1 MSFEFCH
8 ISPTPHL
15 NLVEGRPVHLCLAH
29 LVEQDPSYVNFY
41 LEQKEKYKCTIILD
55 NSGFEMFKQGRPMYP
70 SDKLIEMGTRINAD
84 YLVMSDYPGE
94 KGEKTIESAKKLAP
108 EFHDA
113 GFKTFFVPQSE
124 VGDIDDL
131 VQGFRWAQYNP
142 ELVDYIGVSILG
154 APNAYGVEKNNK
166 LQRFCS
172 RLRLMYEMHQ
182 TMIFHGYK
190 AQGQKVHFL
199 GLVDGPNELMFMN
212 PFGDYIDTWDS
223 SSAVWAGINGI
234 KYDKTPTGLVD
245 GKFELEVDFDYKT
258 DDNDRIKLAVS
269 NMEWIDKLGAAYLWG
284 KVEANYRR

>member
-8 ISPTPHL
+8 IAPTPHL

-41 LEQKEKYKCTIILD
+41 LEQKEKHNCTIILD
-55 NSGFEMFKQGRPMYP
+55 NSAFEMYKQNRPMYP
-70 SDKLIEMGTRINAD
+70 SDKLISMGQQIKAD

-124 VGDIDDL
+124 IGDIEDL
-131 VQGFRWAQYNP
+131 VEGFRWAQYHP

-172 RLRLMYEMHQ
+172 RLRLMYEMKE
-182 TMIFHGYK
+182 TMIFKGYR

-212 PFGDYIDTWDS
+212 PFEDYIDTWDS
-223 SSAVWAGINGI
+223 SSAVWAGLSGI
-234 KYDKTPTGLVD
+234 EYDKTPTGLID
-245 GKFELEVDFDYKT
+245 GKFELEVDFDFETT
-258 DDNDRIKLAVS
+258 DNGKIELAKK
-269 NMEWIDKLGAAYLWG
+269 NMEWIDRLGLAYLWG